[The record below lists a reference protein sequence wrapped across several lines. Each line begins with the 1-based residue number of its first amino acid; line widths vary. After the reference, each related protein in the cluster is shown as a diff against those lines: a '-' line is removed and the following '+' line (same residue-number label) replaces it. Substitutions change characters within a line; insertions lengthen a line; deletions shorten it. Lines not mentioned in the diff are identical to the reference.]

1 MIKNRLDNYL
11 IPPKNGHLT
20 HINPKLYVKCPPW
33 CNVINQR
40 LKRWKNQIEYAT
52 YFILNVS
59 QDAMSQTKSLKM
71 KKPNWICN
79 LVKKKLKANP
89 KKGSLDKETTM
100 HLHQASHKI
109 FEYSSINWY
118 SYIKIMS
125 LKIC

>member
-20 HINPKLYVKCPPW
+20 HINPKLYIKCPPW

-40 LKRWKNQIEYAT
+40 LKRWKNQIEYVA

-79 LVKKKLKANP
+79 LAEKKLKANP
-89 KKGSLDKETTM
+89 KKDHWTKRQPCTYTKPHTRSLN
-100 HLHQASHKI
+100 I
-109 FEYSSINWY
+109 FQLID
-118 SYIKIMS
+118 IHI
-125 LKIC
+125 